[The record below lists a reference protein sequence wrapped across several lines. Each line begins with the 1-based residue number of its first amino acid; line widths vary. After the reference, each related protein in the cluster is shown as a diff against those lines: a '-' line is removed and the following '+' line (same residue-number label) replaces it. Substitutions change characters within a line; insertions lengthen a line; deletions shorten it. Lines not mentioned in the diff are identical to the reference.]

1 MRYAWTKG
9 RDPHF
14 GSCRAALRPAAGVMV
29 AAMAAV
35 FLAACAAGGL
45 GIKPTGQPRAA
56 LDPNNPDASPTA
68 KPPVPAPVARPSV
81 KVAMLL
87 PLSAKGQASAIA
99 AGLKQAA
106 ELALFEQNNP
116 NFQLS
121 FKDTQGTADGAR
133 AAMTAAAAD
142 GAELV
147 LGPLYGANVMAIT
160 PLAQQ
165 ARIPVIAFSNDRR
178 AASAGVYLLSFLVK
192 DEVDR
197 IVSFAVRQG
206 KQRFA
211 ALIPEGA
218 YGQLVEK
225 AFRDAVASSRG
236 HLVAIERYPPGTNGM
251 LEPSQRLF
259 ELVKSAGEAGTP
271 VDAIFLPGGPNS
283 LPNLAPLVKYA
294 NLDLGKVK
302 FLGTGGWDYPNIGRD
317 PAFVGGWFPAPDPAG
332 WRAFSEKYIKSFSAA
347 PPRIATLSY
356 DAVTIAVTLA
366 ASFPRGQ
373 RYTTANLT
381 RAAGFV
387 GVDGAVRFTQSG
399 TAERALAVLEVQ
411 KFGNTVVDAALAS
424 FNRSALP
431 SGAVSG
437 AGVPSPAGGYNV
449 TGAVR

>member
-1 MRYAWTKG
+1 MHYAWGIKRVTDLIPY
-9 RDPHF
+9 RNVLCSVF
-14 GSCRAALRPAAGVMV
+14 AAALFAAV
-29 AAMAAV
+29 AAITAG
-35 FLAACAAGGL
+35 CATSGL
-45 GIKPTGQPRAA
+45 NAPPASPSRSAM
-56 LDPNNPDASPTA
+56 DPNNPNAAPGA
-68 KPPVPAPVARPSV
+68 QPPAPARPSV

-121 FKDTQGTADGAR
+121 FKDTKGTAEGAR
-133 AAMTAAAAD
+133 AAITSAAAD
-142 GAELV
+142 GVELV
-147 LGPLYGANVMAIT
+147 LGPLYGANVKVVA

-178 AASAGVYLLSFLVK
+178 AAGSGVYLLSFLAK

-197 IVSFAVRQG
+197 IVSFAARQG

-225 AFRDAVASSRG
+225 AFRDAVAANRG
-236 HLVAIERYPPGTNGM
+236 SLVAIERYPAGTNGM

-259 ELVKSAGEAGTP
+259 GLVKSAGEAGMP
-271 VDAIFLPGGPNS
+271 VDAIFLPGGPSS

-294 NLDLGKVK
+294 SIDPTKVK

-317 PAFVGGWFPAPDPAG
+317 PAFVGGWFPAPDPAS
-332 WRAFSEKYIKSFSAA
+332 WKAFSEKFIKAYSAA
-347 PPRIATLSY
+347 PPRIATLAY
-356 DAVTIAVTLA
+356 DAVSIAVALA
-366 ASFPRGQ
+366 ASYPRGQ
-373 RYTTANLT
+373 RYTAANLT
-381 RAAGFV
+381 RSSGFV
-387 GVDGAVRFTQSG
+387 GVDGAVRFTRAG
-399 TAERALAVLEVQ
+399 TTERALAVLEVQ
-411 KFGNTVVDAALAS
+411 KFGNTVVDPAIGS
-424 FNRSALP
+424 FDGRPLP
-431 SGAVSG
+431 SGNLSG
-437 AGVPSPAGGYNV
+437 AGARAPGRGYNV